1 MKMAMVTCVECGKEI
16 SDQARTCP
24 NCGHPSDRE
33 AKMQK
38 MQDTNQQS
46 SRAGGVIVGII
57 MMILAFVII
66 ASIGK

>member
-1 MKMAMVTCVECGKEI
+1 MAMMKCVECGKEI

-38 MQDTNQQS
+38 VQDTNQRS
-46 SRAGGVIVGII
+46 SRAGNVLVGIILMIVGILI
-57 MMILAFVII
+57 VTSLWR
-66 ASIGK
+66 

>member
-1 MKMAMVTCVECGKEI
+1 MAMMKCVECGKEI

-24 NCGHPSDRE
+24 NCGHPSDIE

-38 MQDTNQQS
+38 VRDTNQQS
-46 SRAGGVIVGII
+46 SRVGCVIVGII

>member
-1 MKMAMVTCVECGKEI
+1 MAMINCSECGKEI

-38 MQDTNQQS
+38 VLDTNQQS
-46 SRAGGVIVGII
+46 SRVGCVIVAII
-57 MMILAFVII
+57 MMIVGILI
-66 ASIGK
+66 ATSLWR

>member
-1 MKMAMVTCVECGKEI
+1 MAMMKCIECGKEI

-33 AKMQK
+33 VKMQRV
-38 MQDTNQQS
+38 QDTNQQS
-46 SRAGGVIVGII
+46 SRVGRVIVGII

-66 ASIGK
+66 TSIGK

>member
-1 MKMAMVTCVECGKEI
+1 MAMINCSECGKEI

-33 AKMQK
+33 AKMQRV
-38 MQDTNQQS
+38 QDTNQQS
-46 SRAGGVIVGII
+46 SRVGRVIVGII

-66 ASIGK
+66 TSIGK

>member
-1 MKMAMVTCVECGKEI
+1 LAMINCSECGKEI

-33 AKMQK
+33 AKIQRV
-38 MQDTNQQS
+38 QDTNQQS
-46 SRAGGVIVGII
+46 SRVGRVIVGII